1 MRANIVIDDKRMA
14 SAIKATGLKIKRA
27 VVEQGLK
34 LITRQNRQQAARKLR
49 GKLVWEGALSKMRK
63 A

>member
-27 VVEQGLK
+27 VVKQGLK
-34 LITRQNRQQAARKLR
+34 LIMEALNESILASSEHAR
-49 GKLVWEGALSKMRK
+49 
-63 A
+63 